1 MKQDTIRLAL
11 KKDDSYCD
19 EVIRFT
25 TTGKLIINP
34 FGTTIKLYYKANTE
48 EINFFKA
55 LCTLGY
61 CIKSMDDPEHLFFI
75 FSPDVIIIME

>member
-1 MKQDTIRLAL
+1 MLRLTL

-19 EVIRFT
+19 EVIKFS

-34 FGTTIKLYYKANTE
+34 LGTSIKLNCKADME

-55 LCTLGY
+55 LCKLEY
-61 CIKSMDDPEHLFFI
+61 CFRGMDDPEHFYFTFNPKI
-75 FSPDVIIIME
+75 IIIME